1 MEHARYVLTFPVEPD
16 DLLERLG
23 TILATQ
29 GMPAVTVRRYAG
41 AYVFEGATAEFMV
54 RARAADALST
64 VWVAWRDLAQEVGA
78 KPRGPRT
85 DP

>member
-1 MEHARYVLTFPVEPD
+1 MEHGRYVLSFPVEPD

-23 TILATQ
+23 SILATQ
-29 GMPAVTVRRYAG
+29 GPPAVTVRRHAG

-64 VWVAWRDLAQEVGA
+64 VWLAWRDLAQEVGA
-78 KPRGPRT
+78 QPPPG
-85 DP
+85 